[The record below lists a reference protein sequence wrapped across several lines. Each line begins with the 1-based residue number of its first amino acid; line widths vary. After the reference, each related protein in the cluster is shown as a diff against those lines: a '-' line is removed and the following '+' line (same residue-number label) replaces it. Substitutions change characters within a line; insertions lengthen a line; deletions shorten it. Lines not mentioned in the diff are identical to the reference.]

1 MAKMKI
7 IKKINIHCGI
17 FNMYC
22 ETYICHKIISALK
35 KTLYTG
41 VTMTLMEDAKKGRIT
56 PQMEVVA
63 RDEGIDVDTV
73 CSCVARGMISI
84 PYNTA
89 RDCRVV
95 GIGKYLSTKINAN
108 IGTSR
113 DHMDIDD
120 EIAKAKTAEA
130 FGADALMDLST
141 GGDLDLIR
149 EKIMDAVDI
158 PIGSVPLYQA
168 AASQSSV
175 VDMSCDDM
183 FNAVRKHAK
192 DGIDFVT
199 IHAGVNQD
207 AMKRVMQGNRI
218 TDIVSRGGSFTLAWM
233 LHNEKE
239 NPFYS
244 EYDYLL
250 EIAHEYDMAISLG
263 DGMRPG
269 CIHDASDRPSFM
281 EFITLGELVKRSREA
296 NIQCFVEG
304 PGHVPLDEV
313 ELSVR
318 GMKSLCDNAPVYLLG
333 PLVTDIAPG
342 YDHITC
348 AIGGTFAGMCG
359 ADFLCMTTPAE
370 HLALPTVDDIREG
383 TIVTRIAAH
392 AADLT
397 REGQKERA
405 RAIDDKMAHARK
417 NLDWDAQFS
426 LAIDG
431 DKAKRIRS
439 SRTTIT
445 DACSMCGDLCA
456 IKIVSEA
463 LEKEKRS

>member
-1 MAKMKI
+1 
-7 IKKINIHCGI
+7 
-17 FNMYC
+17 
-22 ETYICHKIISALK
+22 
-35 KTLYTG
+35 
-41 VTMTLMEDAKKGRIT
+41 MTLMEDAKRGIIT
-56 PQMEVVA
+56 PQIEAVA
-63 RDEGIDVDTV
+63 RDEGIDARTI
-73 CSCVARGMISI
+73 CSCVARGLISI
-84 PYNTA
+84 PNNPA

-113 DHMDIDD
+113 DHINIDD
-120 EIAKAKTAEA
+120 EIEKAKTAEA

-149 EKIMDAVDI
+149 KKIMDAVNI
-158 PIGSVPLYQA
+158 PIGSVPIYQA
-168 AASQSSV
+168 AASQEAV
-175 VDMSCDDM
+175 VDMTSDDM

-207 AMKRVMQGNRI
+207 SLKRIKQGNRI

-233 LHNEKE
+233 LHNGED

-250 EIAHEYDMAISLG
+250 EIAQEYDMAISLG

-269 CIHDASDRPSFM
+269 CIHDASDGPSFL
-281 EFITLGELVKRSREA
+281 EFITLGELVRRTREA

-304 PGHVPLDEV
+304 PGHVPIDEI
-313 ELSVR
+313 ELSVK
-318 GMKSLCDNAPVYLLG
+318 GMKSLCDDAPLYLLG

-342 YDHITC
+342 YDHITG

-359 ADFLCMTTPAE
+359 TDFLCMTTPAE
-370 HLALPTVDDIREG
+370 HLALPTNDDIREG
-383 TIVTRIAAH
+383 TIITKIAAH

-397 REGQKERA
+397 KEGQKERA
-405 RAIDDKMAHARK
+405 RAVDDKMATARK
-417 NLDWDAQFS
+417 NLDWETQYS

-431 DKAKRIRS
+431 ERARSIRESRITGS
-439 SRTTIT
+439 

-456 IKIVSEA
+456 MKIVSKA
-463 LEKEKRS
+463 LEEEKEKKQN